1 MKSTK
6 KKAVTLIEVIITM
19 AIMVIVIG
27 IIFPFFNS
35 NFKTLN
41 ETEIRGDL
49 QREGN
54 KVMEYFTK
62 SAMEANNVKETKD
75 TIVFST
81 DDNEEYLFQLKHG
94 NIIYSDSTKKNIK
107 IAENIHNIEVTAP
120 YPNSI
125 NIKIEFIKSKVNYV
139 TESNIYFRNN

>member
-6 KKAVTLIEVIITM
+6 KKAFTLIEVIITM

-94 NIIYSDSTKKNIK
+94 NIIYS
-107 IAENIHNIEVTAP
+107 
-120 YPNSI
+120 
-125 NIKIEFIKSKVNYV
+125 
-139 TESNIYFRNN
+139 